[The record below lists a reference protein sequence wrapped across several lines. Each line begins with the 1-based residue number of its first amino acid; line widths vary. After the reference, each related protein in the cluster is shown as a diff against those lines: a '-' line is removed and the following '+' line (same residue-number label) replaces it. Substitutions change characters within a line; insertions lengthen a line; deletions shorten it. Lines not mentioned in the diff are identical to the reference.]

1 MATHYLGVLLAGRDC
16 RRKLGAVERIVTA
29 PLPAPV
35 AEGK

>member
-1 MATHYLGVLLAGRDC
+1 MVSHDLRVLLAGRDC

-29 PLPAPV
+29 PQPAAM